1 MAALGLPAYRPSSA
15 AVRRLTQQSPE
26 ATLDAYSAFRHRDYR
41 LLITGTFLSQFGL
54 QMLSV
59 AVSWDLY
66 VQTKSAVVLGNVGF
80 VQVAPFLLFALFA
93 GQAVDRGD
101 RRRIL
106 IVTQMIFLAASALLI
121 AGFHSIATIYAC
133 LFLAASARAF
143 QWPAR
148 QATLPNLVPPELLS
162 NAITWSSS
170 SVEIAAVSGPA
181 VAGLLIA
188 WAGTRTVYLV
198 QTVCATLTVLCYI
211 LLRYRTPPNPNPEPR
226 TVKTLLEGMHF
237 VRDNKLI
244 LSAISLDLF
253 GVLFG
258 GATALLP
265 IYAVEI
271 LRVGV
276 VGLGWLRA
284 APSIGAFSMAILT
297 AHSPKPKAA
306 GQKLLGAVAGFGT
319 ATVVFGLSRSFWL
332 SLATLLLVGAF
343 DNISVVLRQ
352 TLTQT
357 HTPDRL
363 KGRVFAV
370 TSIFISSSNQF
381 GAVES
386 GWTAAWF
393 GAVASVVGGGVA
405 TIAVVAICAAM
416 SPQLRHW
423 KQ

>member
-1 MAALGLPAYRPSSA
+1 M
-15 AVRRLTQQSPE
+15 
-26 ATLDAYSAFRHRDYR
+26 DAYSSFRYRDYR
-41 LLITGTFLSQFGL
+41 LLITGTFLSNFGL

-66 VQTKSAVVLGNVGF
+66 LQTKSAIVLGNVGF

-93 GQAVDRGD
+93 GQAADRGD

-106 IVTQMIFLAASALLI
+106 ILTQVIFLAASALLI
-121 AGFHSIATIYAC
+121 AGFHSVAMIYGC
-133 LFLAASARAF
+133 LFLTASARAF

-148 QATLPNLVPPELLS
+148 QATLPHVVPEELIT
-162 NAITWSSS
+162 NAVTWNSSAL
-170 SVEIAAVSGPA
+170 EIASVSGPA

-188 WAGTRTVYLV
+188 WQGTRTVYVV
-198 QTVCATLTVLCYI
+198 QTLCATLTVVCFI
-211 LLRYRTPPNPNPEPR
+211 LLRYRTKPNPNPEPR

-237 VRDNKLI
+237 VRDSKLL

-271 LRVGV
+271 LHVGV

-284 APSIGAFSMAILT
+284 APSIGAVSMAVLT
-297 AHSPKPKAA
+297 AHRPKAKAA
-306 GQKLLGAVAGFGT
+306 GITLLAAVAGFGA
-319 ATVVFGLSRSFWL
+319 ATIVFGLSRSFWL
-332 SLATLLLVGAF
+332 SLVMLLLVGAF

-352 TLTQT
+352 SLTQT

-393 GAVASVVGGGVA
+393 GAVTSVVGGGIA
-405 TIAVVAICAAM
+405 TILVVAICAAL
-416 SPQLRHW
+416 SPQLRNW

>member
-1 MAALGLPAYRPSSA
+1 M
-15 AVRRLTQQSPE
+15 
-26 ATLDAYSAFRHRDYR
+26 DAYSSFRHRDYR
-41 LLITGTFLSQFGL
+41 FLIAGTFLSNFGL

-66 VQTKSAVVLGNVGF
+66 LQTKSAIVLGNVGF

-93 GQAVDRGD
+93 GQAADRGD

-106 IVTQMIFLAASALLI
+106 ILTQVIFLAASALLI
-121 AGFHSIATIYAC
+121 AGFHSVAMIYAC
-133 LFLAASARAF
+133 LFLTASARAF

-148 QATLPNLVPPELLS
+148 QATLPHVVPEELIT
-162 NAITWSSS
+162 NAVTWNSSAL
-170 SVEIAAVSGPA
+170 EIASVSGPA

-188 WAGTRTVYLV
+188 WVGTRTVYVV
-198 QTVCATLTVLCYI
+198 QTLCATLTVLCFI
-211 LLRYRTPPNPNPEPR
+211 LLRYRTVPNPNPEPR

-237 VRDNKLI
+237 VRDSKLL

-258 GATALLP
+258 GAIALLP

-271 LRVGV
+271 LHVGV

-284 APSIGAFSMAILT
+284 APSIGAVSMAILT
-297 AHSPKPKAA
+297 AHRPKAKAA
-306 GQKLLGAVAGFGT
+306 GFTLLAAVAGFGA
-319 ATVVFGLSRSFWL
+319 ATIVFGLSRSFWL
-332 SLATLLLVGAF
+332 SLLMLLLVGAF

-352 TLTQT
+352 SLTQT

-393 GAVASVVGGGVA
+393 GAVTSVVGGGIA
-405 TIAVVAICAAM
+405 TILVVAICAAV
-416 SPQLRHW
+416 SPQLRNW

>member
-1 MAALGLPAYRPSSA
+1 M
-15 AVRRLTQQSPE
+15 
-26 ATLDAYSAFRHRDYR
+26 DAYSSFRHRDYR
-41 LLITGTFLSQFGL
+41 FLITGTFLSNFGL

-66 VQTKSAVVLGNVGF
+66 LQTKSAIVLGNVGF

-93 GQAVDRGD
+93 GQAADRGD

-106 IVTQMIFLAASALLI
+106 ILTQVIFLAASALLI
-121 AGFHSIATIYAC
+121 AGFHSVAMIYAC
-133 LFLAASARAF
+133 LFLTASARAF

-148 QATLPNLVPPELLS
+148 QATLPHVVPAELIT
-162 NAITWSSS
+162 NAVTWNSSAL
-170 SVEIAAVSGPA
+170 EIASVSGPA

-188 WAGTRTVYLV
+188 WVGTRTVYVV
-198 QTVCATLTVLCYI
+198 QTLCATLTVLCFI
-211 LLRYRTPPNPNPEPR
+211 LLRYRTVPNPNPEPR
-226 TVKTLLEGMHF
+226 TIKTLLEGMHF
-237 VRDNKLI
+237 VRDSKLL

-258 GATALLP
+258 GAIALLP

-271 LRVGV
+271 LHVGV

-284 APSIGAFSMAILT
+284 APSIGAVSMAILT
-297 AHSPKPKAA
+297 AHRPKAKAA
-306 GQKLLGAVAGFGT
+306 GFTLLAAVAGFGA
-319 ATVVFGLSRSFWL
+319 ATIVFGLSRSFWL
-332 SLATLLLVGAF
+332 SLLMLLLVGAF

-352 TLTQT
+352 SLTQT

-393 GAVASVVGGGVA
+393 GAVTSVVGGGIA
-405 TIAVVAICAAM
+405 TILVVAICAAV
-416 SPQLRHW
+416 SPQLRNW